1 MTQSLYDSAVNSKH
15 KDLYIVEEGTH
26 NDTWYRGGRE
36 YIGRLKQ
43 FIEKAMTIER
53 EELKKSSQAEKE
65 EKSDL

>member
-1 MTQSLYDSAVNSKH
+1 MED
-15 KDLYIVEEGTH
+15 GTH